1 MVTASTMC
9 DARNQVKAC
18 YRNSLYGIE
27 VISVIACCMVH
38 ICIIKRGK
46 HIMTNENIP
55 ANIFADQNF
64 SKFDLKQ
71 FLEFSMDL
79 GSLEPEV
86 AIEFLKN
93 TPEFISAF
101 KNGLDSFYDSFKIIL
116 NQDQDNNN
124 QFLSLIK
131 SCLDSHFETNEKELN
146 SINISIN
153 KIRETLSNENISEND
168 YLELKKLLEEFSQ
181 SYKHIK
187 DHNIDIQMKF
197 LNLAKE
203 RIEDQSLSNKM
214 MMGGILT
221 AGVLVTLLGAGLIAS
236 KRI

>member
-9 DARNQVKAC
+9 DACNQVKAC

-46 HIMTNENIP
+46 PIMTNENIP

-101 KNGLDSFYDSFKIIL
+101 KNGLDSFYDSFKVIL

-131 SCLDSHFETNEKELN
+131 SCLDSHFETSEKELN

-187 DHNIDIQMKF
+187 DHHIDIEMKF

-221 AGVLVTLLGAGLIAS
+221 AGVFVMLLGAGLIAS